1 MKTKFR
7 LLLLNL
13 IFITFLHNF
22 SFAEEDKNLIRDE
35 RYACNKFYQAVEKS
49 DITMVRNFHTY
60 FEANDF
66 GFSPAY
72 KFDEKSNQWSFF
84 TDGTKIKVGFIY
96 NNKTAKV
103 LKSGDIISKINGIDA
118 SKIVE
123 DNWWNYVE
131 NEDEVK
137 ELNLDIINA
146 EGEKKIINLQRSEDT
161 YAPLYHSLRD
171 LKIIEIDLKKSTF
184 TASLENSY
192 EYRYDFIFHQDDEV
206 HPIVD
211 IANEFLLYE
220 KSSGGYNFHLC
231 SPNAKYFDDKILPD
245 PAGVNYPD
253 VVENDIDLEKNKNK
267 IWLYSKFEG
276 REEDQLNI
284 QRIFKNNFKILN
296 DFNLKSFPFDRQTLK
311 IRIVDAE
318 YSVDTRVFEIS
329 PFTFRALDEYLSKDD
344 IPGWNKVSAKVQNIE
359 EKRITNANVFWSGM
373 LIELEIERKHGYY
386 IFKVILPMLLI
397 LMVCWSVVWVDP
409 KELEARLTITIVCL
423 LSLIAYNFVIDSEL
437 PKLEY
442 LTVLDWII
450 LISYVYATIPNFL
463 SVISFRVQKTDIEL
477 SNKLELLSRK
487 YGLTSYI
494 FSILFII
501 WLNAFSN
508 PDNTSGIISWMV
520 GK

>member
-1 MKTKFR
+1 MKKKFK

-13 IFITFLHNF
+13 IFITFLQNLL
-22 SFAEEDKNLIRDE
+22 FAEEDKNLIRDE
-35 RYACNKFYQAVEKS
+35 GYACNKFYQNVEKS
-49 DITMVRNFHTY
+49 DNPMVKNFYTY
-60 FEANDF
+60 YEENGF

-72 KFDEKSNQWSFF
+72 KFDEELNEWSFY
-84 TDGTKIKVGFIY
+84 TDGTKIKVGFTF
-96 NNKTAKV
+96 NNETAKV
-103 LKSGDIISKINGIDA
+103 LKSGDVILKINGIDA

-146 EGEKKIINLQRSEDT
+146 EGEKKIINLQRSEDS
-161 YAPLYHSLRD
+161 YGPLYHSLRD
-171 LKIIEIDLKKSTF
+171 IKIIEIDLKKSTF

-192 EYRYDFIFHQDDEV
+192 EYRYDFKFYQDDEV

-211 IANEFLLYE
+211 IANESLWYE
-220 KSSGGYNFHLC
+220 KSSGGYNFHIC
-231 SPNAKYFDDKILPD
+231 SPSAKYFDDNILPD
-245 PAGVNYPD
+245 PAGVDYPD

-267 IWLYSKFEG
+267 IWLYSKLEG

-284 QRIFKNNFKILN
+284 QRNFKNNFKILN
-296 DFNLKSFPFDRQTLK
+296 DFNLRSFPFDRQTLK

-318 YSVDTRVFEIS
+318 YSVETRIFEIS

-344 IPGWNKVSAKVQNIE
+344 IPGWKKISAKVENID
-359 EKRITNANVFWSGM
+359 EKRITNADVFWSGM

-450 LISYVYATIPNFL
+450 LVSYVYATIPNFL
-463 SVISFRVQKTDIEL
+463 SVISFRLQKTNLNL

-487 YGLTSYI
+487 YGLSSYI
-494 FSILFII
+494 LSIIIII
-501 WLNAFSN
+501 WLNALGNPSN
-508 PDNTSGIISWMV
+508 SSSLISWMT
-520 GK
+520 GN